1 MKGVREQY
9 ELGKYLRQRYDG
21 FLSKA
26 YHASQIYVRSSSFNR
41 AIMSASAN
49 MAGLF
54 EPEGD
59 QLWNKQIRWQPVPI
73 QVVPKENDPMLWTKR
88 PCPAAT
94 QLFEDFK
101 KSSSDL
107 RRIEQK
113 YARLLT
119 FLGQKT
125 GLNRTL
131 QLYNDVYDVFDLLNC
146 QRFHKKTQSWPKWMN
161 VTIFKELAEVY
172 DSTVTMTFPTFEIQ
186 RLRGGIRLLL
196 GDILSRM
203 RNQTLHLQ
211 NKIAKFYAYSAHD
224 STIAA
229 LFNNLGAMQPH
240 APPYA
245 ALLMIELHQ
254 INNQHFVEA

>member
-1 MKGVREQY
+1 MKGVREHY

-101 KSSSDL
+101 KSSSEL

-146 QRFHKKTQSWPKWMN
+146 QIYYRNDTTRDAYHIDIGECPRPCTLNQFGARSVPRIPRDWY
-161 VTIFKELAEVY
+161 KECGINECR
-172 DSTVTMTFPTFEIQ
+172 DQKS
-186 RLRGGIRLLL
+186 LRI
-196 GDILSRM
+196 
-203 RNQTLHLQ
+203 
-211 NKIAKFYAYSAHD
+211 
-224 STIAA
+224 
-229 LFNNLGAMQPH
+229 
-240 APPYA
+240 
-245 ALLMIELHQ
+245 
-254 INNQHFVEA
+254 